1 MWKHLNQINWNT
13 PIRKRRSYYPMP
25 KVLLLIWFLGEYFI
39 LRFSTSSLAGN
50 KRRVFCCFWCFEVT
64 ETYVTKPSLFT
75 FAFSLEEIV
84 LHVRLFCQQFRIL
97 YYDNTQCYCPLS
109 DKSFF
114 RYNNNKALLFLIKE
128 TIKTY
133 SISINN
139 LILLENSYLFIILNK
154 IKYLHLFLK

>member
-25 KVLLLIWFLGEYFI
+25 KVSLFIWFLGEYFI

-75 FAFSLEEIV
+75 FAFSLKEIV
-84 LHVRLFCQQFRIL
+84 LHVQLFCQQFRIL
-97 YYDNTQCYCPLS
+97 YYDNTQCYCLLS
-109 DKSFF
+109 NKSFF
-114 RYNNNKALLFLIKE
+114 RYNNNNALLFLAKE
-128 TIKTY
+128 TIKTC

-139 LILLENSYLFIILNK
+139 LILHKISYWFIILNK
-154 IKYLHLFLK
+154 IKYLYCF